1 MARVDLAGFNVDA
14 DLLRELAALH
24 PEPIELTP
32 ETVSAAYARI
42 SRDSRPVGELRRV
55 SRLEV
60 DKARASNERIVFGL
74 GHASVAE
81 HAVFNFDVLEVSR
94 LAIEALESHRLASYT
109 EKSQRYVRLGED
121 YAIPEE
127 VESKGLA
134 GEFTEFVSRAFS
146 RYALLV
152 ARLMASGVPDKMAG
166 EDARYA
172 LPLAV
177 HGQLGMTCN
186 ARSLEHLVLRLNS
199 SPLAELRD
207 LARSFLAVAK
217 PVAPSLLRYM
227 TPGPYHLL
235 READIAASVRSLL
248 GPAVAQAPVDHPADP
263 FSTGVRL
270 VNATTDGDARIL
282 AALAVPTLGTDY
294 PSAMAAVLSLD
305 ADGRTR
311 LYRAV
316 TARLG
321 VHDALPREF
330 ELASMTF
337 EMVVSAAAFGQMK
350 RHRMSSLTT
359 WPYDAALGITIP
371 PAIAEAGLSDILQE
385 GADEASAMVARL
397 GGPGDPVSAYA
408 LLNAHRRRCLWTLNL
423 REFYHVSRLREDE
436 HAQWDIR
443 LLTAAMADLA
453 RGAFPVCSGH
463 LGGKDRF
470 TTRAAPQA
478 PAADVRPDPAG

>member
-14 DLLRELAALH
+14 DLLKELAAAR
-24 PEPIELTP
+24 PGSADLTP
-32 ETVSAAYARI
+32 ETISAAYARI
-42 SRDSRPVGELRRV
+42 SRDPRPVGELRRL
-55 SRLEV
+55 SRTEV
-60 DKARASNERIVFGL
+60 EKARASNERIVFGL

-121 YAIPEE
+121 YAVPAE
-127 VESKGLA
+127 VEAKGLA
-134 GEFTEFVSRAFS
+134 GAFGEFASRAFS

-152 ARLMASGVPDKMAG
+152 ARLMAAGVPDKLAG

-186 ARSLEHLVLRLNS
+186 ARSLEHLVLGLAS
-199 SPLAELRD
+199 SPLAEVRE
-207 LARSFLAVAK
+207 LASAFLAVSK

-227 TPGPYHLL
+227 TPGPYHL
-235 READIAASVRSLL
+235 RRGAEVAEAARSLSRT
-248 GPAVAQAPVDHPADP
+248 GPTP
-263 FSTGVRL
+263 FEAACEAGLPGGTVRL
-270 VNATTDGDARIL
+270 VDSTAEGDARIL
-282 AALAVPTLGTDY
+282 AALVLPTLGTDY
-294 PSAMAAVLSLD
+294 PSALAAVRALD
-305 ADGRTR
+305 DAGRRR
-311 LYRAV
+311 LHQAV
-316 TARLG
+316 TAHLG
-321 VHDALPREF
+321 VHDPVPREF
-330 ELASMTF
+330 ELASLTF
-337 EMVVSAAAFGQMK
+337 ELVLSAAAFGQLK

-359 WPYDAALGITIP
+359 WTYDAALGITVP
-371 PAIAEAGLSDILQE
+371 PAIAAAGLTDILEE
-385 GADEASAMVARL
+385 GAAEASAMAARL
-397 GGPGDPVSAYA
+397 GGPGEPVSAYA

-443 LLTAAMADLA
+443 FLTAAMSDLV
-453 RGAFPVCSGH
+453 RRAFPVCSGH

-470 TTRAAPQA
+470 PAPGA
-478 PAADVRPDPAG
+478 LPPFPGSDPSA